1 MRQSRSWRRKEHSL
15 QVARSK
21 RSPSWVSAL
30 LALPCAWCN
39 AAINYLPTSRLC
51 DPGSDGGFFLE
62 SGVENMSLLELVH
75 DGLLYPREARK

>member
-1 MRQSRSWRRKEHSL
+1 MQF
-15 QVARSK
+15 ARSK
-21 RSPSWVSAL
+21 RFPSWVSAL
-30 LALPCAWCN
+30 LALPCAWYN
-39 AAINYLPTSRLC
+39 AAINSLSTSRLC